1 VRDPRPDTP
10 TDEIGLRD
18 QTRDIPSP
26 SSWSVTSLDIF
37 WPILAA
43 VLVSAVVLVASV
55 AHSSMDSVGVAASE
69 SQALV
74 PKPAGKT
81 GPILIVQISSHTT
94 RAAASAASR
103 ELINRG
109 IAVRVLKSDS
119 FRPLNR
125 GYFVVYAGPFLTT
138 AAGRAEAKRIQD
150 RIPGA
155 LLRYIHARAD
165 TTNPAAT
172 P

>member
-1 VRDPRPDTP
+1 
-10 TDEIGLRD
+10 
-18 QTRDIPSP
+18 
-26 SSWSVTSLDIF
+26 
-37 WPILAA
+37 
-43 VLVSAVVLVASV
+43 
-55 AHSSMDSVGVAASE
+55 MDSVGVAASQ

-74 PKPAGKT
+74 PKAAGKT
-81 GPILIVQISSHTT
+81 GPYLIVQISSHTT

-109 IAVRVLKSDS
+109 IAVKVLKSDN

-125 GYFVVYAGPFLTT
+125 GYFVVYAGPFQTT
-138 AAGRAEAKRIQD
+138 TAGRAEAKRTQD

-155 LLRYIHARAD
+155 LLRYIHPRTDA
-165 TTNPAAT
+165 TKPAPT